1 MNIPGK
7 LREDLKRIYGAN
19 DPLHYIEDIKAETN
33 PDTCQEELVVRL
45 RVPRHYERYI
55 PEVYITSAS
64 PLTVDH
70 WAKERFLRPV
80 NLSPSEVSDL
90 RKLIEGG
97 CRPHFFESNAVK
109 FVKPAKV
116 FLNGSHTTL
125 VWPDGEKTTVGVGP
139 DTEYDEYAG
148 FCAAIVKKLFG
159 SSREAEKFL
168 DRVKIVQKKKA
179 KKASKQMT
187 IAEMM

>member
-19 DPLHYIEDIKAETN
+19 DPMNYIEDIKAETN
-33 PDTCQEELVVRL
+33 PDTCLGELIVRL

-55 PEVYITSAS
+55 PEVMYTSAS
-64 PLTVDH
+64 PFTLDH
-70 WAKERFLRPV
+70 WALQQAKMMDLLSSPLRDPKPV
-80 NLSPSEVSDL
+80 EWKTGKALPVQM
-90 RKLIEGG
+90 
-97 CRPHFFESNAVK
+97 
-109 FVKPAKV
+109 VKPERV
-116 FLNGSHTTL
+116 YFNGSHTTL

-139 DTEYDEYAG
+139 DTQYDEYAG

-168 DRVKIVQKKKA
+168 DKVKIVQKKRV
-179 KKASKQMT
+179 KKVKEVP
-187 IAEMM
+187 IDVER